1 MNYSGDIIMQHRIRS
16 TFDREFDEIRSELL
30 EMSVLVDVAIDR
42 SMQALSD
49 RDTNLADLVING
61 DVNINKTR
69 FKIEEDCLALIAT
82 QQPAA
87 SDLREIIAILYMI
100 VEMERMGDYAA
111 GISKTVILME
121 EEPLLKTF
129 KKIFKMAEISRRML
143 ADSIQAF
150 MKRDP
155 VWAREIAARD
165 NEIDELY
172 KIVFQRLTKI
182 MAKEPDTITRCTYLM
197 WCAHNL
203 ERIADR
209 VINISEQIVFMTT
222 GMLKEFE

>member
-1 MNYSGDIIMQHRIRS
+1 MLHGFRS
-16 TFDREFDEIRSELL
+16 TYAREFDEVRSELIT
-30 EMSVLVDVAIDR
+30 MSVLVDTAIDR
-42 SMQALSD
+42 SMLALLD
-49 RDTNLADLVING
+49 RDTKLADSVIKN
-61 DVNINKTR
+61 DLEINKSR
-69 FKIEEDCLALIAT
+69 YQIEESCLTLIAT

-111 GISKTVILME
+111 GIAKTVIMME

-129 KKIFKMAEISRRML
+129 KKIFKMAKISRSML

-155 VWAREIAARD
+155 VWAREIASRD

-172 KIVFQRLTKI
+172 KIVFQRSIKI
-182 MAKEPDTITRCTYLM
+182 MVNEPDMVTRCTYLM
-197 WCAHNL
+197 WCSHNL

-209 VINISEQIVFMTT
+209 VINIAEQITFMTT

>member
-1 MNYSGDIIMQHRIRS
+1 MLHGIRS
-16 TFDREFDEIRSELL
+16 NLDREFKEVRSKLL
-30 EMSVLVDVAIDR
+30 GMSVLVDTAIDR
-42 SMQALSD
+42 SMLALME
-49 RDTNLADLVING
+49 RDTKLADDVING
-61 DVNINKTR
+61 DIEINRYR
-69 FKIEEDCLALIAT
+69 FQIEEDCLTLIAT
-82 QQPAA
+82 QQPTA

-111 GISKTVILME
+111 GIAKTVILME

-129 KKIFKMAEISRRML
+129 KKIFKMADISRHML
-143 ADSIQAF
+143 SDSLQAF

-155 VWAREIAARD
+155 VWAREIAVRD

-172 KIVFQRLTKI
+172 KIVFQRLIKI
-182 MAKEPDTITRCTYLM
+182 MAKDHDMVTRCTYLM
-197 WCAHNL
+197 WCSHNL

>member
-1 MNYSGDIIMQHRIRS
+1 MQHGIRY
-16 TFDREFDEIRSELL
+16 TFDRDFDEVRSNLL
-30 EMSVLVDVAIDR
+30 KMGVLIDKAIDR
-42 SMQALSD
+42 SMLALLD
-49 RDTNLADLVING
+49 RDTKIADSVING
-61 DVNINKTR
+61 DVEINKYR
-69 FKIEEDCLALIAT
+69 FQIEEACLGLIAT

-111 GISKTVILME
+111 GIAKTVILME

-129 KKIFKMAEISRRML
+129 KKIFKMADISRGML

-150 MKRDP
+150 TKRDP
-155 VWAREIAARD
+155 VWARKIASRD

-172 KIVFQRLTKI
+172 KIVFQRLIKI
-182 MAKEPDTITRCTYLM
+182 MAKEHDMVTRCTYLM
-197 WCAHNL
+197 WCSHNL

-209 VINISEQIVFMTT
+209 VINITEQIVFMTT

>member
-1 MNYSGDIIMQHRIRS
+1 MLHGIRS
-16 TFDREFDEIRSELL
+16 TFDREFDELRTSMLK
-30 EMSVLVDVAIDR
+30 MSVLVDTAIDQC
-42 SMQALSD
+42 MKALAE
-49 RDTNLADLVING
+49 RDTNLADTIING
-61 DVNINKTR
+61 DVEINKAR
-69 FKIEEDCLALIAT
+69 FKIEEDCLTIIAT

-87 SDLREIIAILYMI
+87 SDLREIIAILYII

-111 GISKTVILME
+111 GIAKTVILME

-129 KKIFKMAEISRRML
+129 KKLFKMADISRHML
-143 ADSIQAF
+143 ADSIQAY

-155 VWAREIAARD
+155 VWAREIAVRD

-172 KIVFQRLTKI
+172 KVVFQRLIKI
-182 MAKEPDTITRCTYLM
+182 MAKEHDMVARCTYLM
-197 WCAHNL
+197 WCSHNL

>member
-1 MNYSGDIIMQHRIRS
+1 MLHGIRS
-16 TFDREFDEIRSELL
+16 TFDREFDEVRSDLL
-30 EMSVLVDVAIDR
+30 GMSLLVDTAIKQ
-42 SMQALSD
+42 SMQALLE
-49 RDTNLADLVING
+49 RDTNLADKVITG
-61 DVNINKTR
+61 DIEINKSR
-69 FKIEEDCLALIAT
+69 FRIEEACLALIAT

-111 GISKTVILME
+111 GIAKTVILME

-129 KKIFKMAEISRRML
+129 KKIFKMAEISQQML
-143 ADSIQAF
+143 SDSIQAF

-155 VWAREIAARD
+155 AWAREIAIRD

-172 KIVFQRLTKI
+172 KIVFQRLIKI
-182 MAKEPDTITRCTYLM
+182 MAKDHDMVTRCTYLM

-209 VINISEQIVFMTT
+209 VINITEQIVFMTT
-222 GMLKEFE
+222 GLLKEFE

>member
-1 MNYSGDIIMQHRIRS
+1 MLHGIRS
-16 TFDREFDEIRSELL
+16 TFDREFEEIRSSLL
-30 EMSVLVDVAIDR
+30 IMSTLVDRAIEQ
-42 SMQALSD
+42 SMLALMEQ
-49 RDTNLADLVING
+49 DTKKADKVIHG
-61 DVNINKTR
+61 DIEINKYR
-69 FKIEEDCLALIAT
+69 FNIEEACLRLIAT
-82 QQPAA
+82 QQPTA

-129 KKIFKMAEISRRML
+129 KKIFKMADISRHML

-165 NEIDELY
+165 NEIDDLY
-172 KIVFQRLTKI
+172 HVVFQRLIRI
-182 MAKEPDTITRCTYLM
+182 MAKEHDMVTRCTYLM
-197 WCAHNL
+197 WTAHNL

-222 GMLKEFE
+222 GMLHEFE

>member
-1 MNYSGDIIMQHRIRS
+1 MLHGIRS
-16 TFDREFDEIRSELL
+16 TFDRELDAVRSELL
-30 EMSVLVDVAIDR
+30 GMSVLVDTAIER
-42 SMQALSD
+42 SMQALLD
-49 RDTNLADLVING
+49 RDTNLAEVVITG
-61 DVNINKTR
+61 DNEINKAR
-69 FKIEEDCLALIAT
+69 YKIEEDCMALIAT

-87 SDLREIIAILYMI
+87 SDLREIIAILYII
-100 VEMERMGDYAA
+100 VEMERIGDYAA
-111 GISKTVILME
+111 GISKTVILMG

-129 KKIFKMAEISRRML
+129 KKIFRMAEISRGML
-143 ADSIQAF
+143 AESIQAY

-172 KIVFQRLTKI
+172 NVVFQRLIKI
-182 MAKEPDTITRCTYLM
+182 MAKEHDMVTRCTYLM
-197 WCAHNL
+197 WCSHNL